1 MTVYTQLIIATLV
14 EAKGNELT
22 LRNNEGIEFIA
33 EKKYVDTTM
42 SNSDTFTETKKVT
55 ATEMQNIILGTAFT
69 ACSITF
75 QKKNV
80 DKTAKA
86 LREENTKLEVHL
98 RGLTKDNII
107 KYVLFNTILPY
118 IPGEIR
124 TIKGYHKAVQDS
136 TGRLEFYD
144 MEDKEIKKTVD
155 LRTVTQV
162 IVKNVKYIL

>member
-14 EAKGNELT
+14 ESKGNELT
-22 LRNNEGIEFIA
+22 LKNNEGIEFIA

-42 SNSDTFTETKKVT
+42 NNSDTFTETKKVT
-55 ATEMQNIILGTAFT
+55 ATEIQKVILDNAYT
-69 ACSITF
+69 ACSIVF
-75 QKKNV
+75 QKKHI

-86 LREENTKLEVHL
+86 IKEEKDKMEFYVKSFSKENAIKHL
-98 RGLTKDNII
+98 IENP
-107 KYVLFNTILPY
+107 ILPY
-118 IPGEIR
+118 IPGEMR
-124 TIKGYHKAVQDS
+124 TIKGYHKSVQDS

-155 LRTVTQV
+155 LRTVTAV

>member
-22 LRNNEGIEFIA
+22 LRNNEGIDFIA
-33 EKKYVDTTM
+33 EKAYVDKTM
-42 SNSDTFTETKKVT
+42 NNSDTFTETKKVT
-55 ATEMQNIILGTAFT
+55 ATEIQNIILNTAFT

-86 LREENTKLEVHL
+86 IKAEKMELGLKVSKMSNTSAIAYLL
-98 RGLTKDNII
+98 DNP
-107 KYVLFNTILPY
+107 VLPY
-118 IPGEIR
+118 IPGDLR

-155 LRTVTQV
+155 LRTVTEV